1 VLFAFACDLVNQLNH
16 RVGSTDVCL
25 QLL

>member
-1 VLFAFACDLVNQLNH
+1 VFLAFACDLVNQLNH
-16 RVGSTDVCL
+16 SVGCTDVSL